1 MGTGVPLLEFPFEFI
16 QPGEAVS
23 LKKAGMLEAK
33 DVKIFGHDPN
43 DLWIDP
49 WFVEIL
55 RFQTLD
61 SK

>member
-1 MGTGVPLLEFPFEFI
+1 MRVVWDMGTGVPLLEFPFEFI

-43 DLWIDP
+43 DL
-49 WFVEIL
+49 
-55 RFQTLD
+55 
-61 SK
+61 